1 VGQHASYVFPVN
13 HESIALLHLLV
24 YFLSRPAGY
33 DEGSDPQRDQGHY
46 TNRVQCGCLRFC
58 LGKGINMPPWMALQ
72 SRSIRLV
79 HLSNMTKNTGN
90 KKKVDEE
97 RKGHPGPNG
106 FKPADQELINFF
118 LYRKVVLRQPLLP
131 RHVGFVHEID
141 FLGDHQP
148 WEIWDACGGPHT
160 PTAKKYTSSASSR
173 NYQNPAYA
181 CVLRILERQITRR
194 RPDYR
199 SKKTAYVHEGSE
211 HHHNWYLETYTLA
224 SIPDDDQP
232 VAAICLLRKHYHKRK
247 R

>member
-1 VGQHASYVFPVN
+1 M
-13 HESIALLHLLV
+13 
-24 YFLSRPAGY
+24 AGY
-33 DEGSDPQRDQGHY
+33 DDDVGFR
-46 TNRVQCGCLRFC
+46 
-58 LGKGINMPPWMALQ
+58 
-72 SRSIRLV
+72 
-79 HLSNMTKNTGN
+79 
-90 KKKVDEE
+90 
-97 RKGHPGPNG
+97 

-194 RPDYR
+194 RR
-199 SKKTAYVHEGSE
+199 SE